1 MKKYIFSAVLGLTAF
16 TLVGG
21 AVALAASDNGSGSD
35 RMMETKAEVFG
46 MTVDELTVAHETMDF
61 EEIALQQGVDIDE
74 MHAQMSAKAMD
85 RWAERGLSEEEIS
98 ERVAARDAMIASG
111 DGPHSG
117 EMGFGQRGGSGTGG
131 GQGQGGAGD
140 GNCDLDN

>member
-1 MKKYIFSAVLGLTAF
+1 MKKYMFSAVLGLTAF

-21 AVALAASDNGSGSD
+21 AVALAASENGFGSD

-46 MTVDELTVAHETMDF
+46 MTVDELTVARETMDF
-61 EEIALQQGVDIDE
+61 EEIALQQGVEIDE
-74 MHAQMSAKAMD
+74 MHAQMSAKAIE
-85 RWAERGLSEEEIS
+85 RWQDRGLSEEEIS
-98 ERVAARDAMIASG
+98 ERVAKRDAMIAAG

-117 EMGFGQRGGSGTGG
+117 EMGFGQKGGN
-131 GQGQGGAGD
+131 GQGQGGTGD